1 MLNIVKYNE
10 NNKKFLPGGLNQWV
24 SESVGQLVSWSVRQK
39 IRRVEDKTKLQITKY
54 KLQTN
59 HKLQCPKLQTKK
71 QKGAWSLVSKVGMV
85 SDLRRLKASIPVLH
99 TSPNVLY
106 DIGPFAAFSADSVHL
121 KKPSRWPKA
130 LTGSPCHGAP
140 GRRGQIVNKE

>member
-54 KLQTN
+54 KLQT
-59 HKLQCPKLQTKK
+59 KK

-106 DIGPFAAFSADSVHL
+106 DIRPFAAFSADSVHL